1 MTIQNKLIAFFFVL
15 IILMSA
21 VSFFIYQSG
30 QQSIS
35 QYDEILQRFL
45 LLNEIAQTN
54 HELQTL
60 FTRYVLVPS
69 DEQLAQFEYHRQHL
83 LDYQQQFEEMVAT
96 DSTRSM
102 SKNYYHML
110 SYLLNRMELAFET
123 YGQPNTRE
131 HFQYREDVYKVSS
144 WINETTLRF
153 INHELT
159 DYHTFHRE
167 LLVQSQSYLTMG
179 IVTAIIL
186 FKVSLLFT
194 YLFCKKI
201 TDPIRL
207 LAGQAKAL
215 SSGNFSIKDLRVTT
229 NDEIGLLTR
238 TFNQMKR
245 DIHRLIKQIKQKAA
259 VEAKLHEQTIKNIK
273 MNQLLKEME
282 LRTLQNQMNPH
293 FLFNTLNMVSKL
305 AYIEGAEKTSDLIVS
320 ISNLLR
326 YNLRSLDKP
335 VTLADELKHV
345 RDYFDIQKNRFGERV
360 SIKVDIDASCLT
372 QPVPLLTLQPL
383 IENAFIHGIDSLESG
398 GEIGITV
405 EETTTHVHVEVY
417 DNGAGMDQDVLQLL
431 WRQQAEFH
439 LDDQHGHTT
448 GIGLTNVIKRLS
460 LFYDQEDVVDIR
472 SKPGEGT
479 RIILKLPKQTKG
491 IQGGGSSCIRSY
503 LLRMKL

>member
-1 MTIQNKLIAFFFVL
+1 MNIQNKLIAFFFLL

-35 QYDEILQRFL
+35 QYDDILQRFL

-60 FTRYVLVPS
+60 FTRYLLVPS
-69 DEQLAQFEYHRQHL
+69 DEHLAQFEHHKQNML
-83 LDYQQQFEEMVAT
+83 VYQQQFAELIPT

-123 YGQPNTRE
+123 YGQENTRE

-144 WINETTLRF
+144 WINETTLKL
-153 INHELT
+153 ISHELT
-159 DYHTFHRE
+159 DYHTFHHE
-167 LLVQSQSYLTMG
+167 LLVKSQSYLTMG
-179 IVTAIIL
+179 IMFAIIL
-186 FKVSLLFT
+186 FKTSLLFT

-207 LAGQAKAL
+207 LADQAKAL
-215 SSGNFSIKDLRVTT
+215 SDGNFRIKDLPVTT
-229 NDEIGLLTR
+229 HDEIGILTR
-238 TFNQMKR
+238 TFNQMKK
-245 DIHRLIKQIKQKAA
+245 DIHHFIEEIKQKAA
-259 VEAKLHEQTIKNIK
+259 LEAKLQAQTIKNIK
-273 MNQLLKEME
+273 MSHLLKEME

-293 FLFNTLNMVSKL
+293 FLFNTLNMASKL

-326 YNLRSLDKP
+326 YNLRSIDKP
-335 VTLADELKHV
+335 VTLAEFNHV
-345 RDYFDIQKNRFGERV
+345 RHYFEIQKNRFGERV
-360 SIKVDIDASCLT
+360 SIKLNIDDSCLS

-383 IENAFIHGIDSLESG
+383 VENAFIHGVDPLESG

-405 EETTTHVHVEVY
+405 RDTPAHVHVEVY
-417 DNGAGMDQDVLQLL
+417 DNG
-431 WRQQAEFH
+431 
-439 LDDQHGHTT
+439 
-448 GIGLTNVIKRLS
+448 GLHHC
-460 LFYDQEDVVDIR
+460 
-472 SKPGEGT
+472 
-479 RIILKLPKQTKG
+479 II
-491 IQGGGSSCIRSY
+491 
-503 LLRMKL
+503 